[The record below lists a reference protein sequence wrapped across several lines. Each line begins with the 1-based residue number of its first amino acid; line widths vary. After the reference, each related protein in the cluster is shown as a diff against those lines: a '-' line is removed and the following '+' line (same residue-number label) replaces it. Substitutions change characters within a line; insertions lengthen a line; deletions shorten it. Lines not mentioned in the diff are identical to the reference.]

1 MHNSFVMDVP
11 PEKAQE
17 MFVRDIVPD
26 LHRDGRFTMYR
37 EGPGEVRLSDANF
50 DGEPAFGRGGAMGA
64 LALDLDDI
72 ADPDEFEAHD
82 EESSEPV
89 LADVLRRGTDAETPQ
104 AGGRAVHSAELLA
117 SHRLKVT
124 FAPDR
129 EETRVTIS
137 GSAHHDV
144 CGGLER
150 LGRPDH
156 WPATADQPHD

>member
-37 EGPGEVRLSDANF
+37 EGPGEVRLSDADF
-50 DGEPAFGRGGAMGA
+50 EREPGFGRGPATMRQ
-64 LALDLDDI
+64 LDDI

-82 EESSEPV
+82 EEAAEPA
-89 LADVLRRGTDAETPQ
+89 LADVLRRGTDAETPD
-104 AGGRAVHSAELLA
+104 AGGGHVLHSAELLA

-129 EETRVTIS
+129 DETRVTIS

-156 WPATADQPHD
+156 WPAIAGQPHD